1 MTKPAVF
8 SKRLLLR
15 SLKISDITDAYLGW
29 LNDLNVT
36 AYLEIRHTPQTY
48 ERVCEYLS
56 QREKMPD
63 CPHFG
68 IFDQNGTRHV
78 GTVTLNSLNARYKT
92 ADISFVIGHPD
103 AGGKGYATE
112 AVHAVC
118 EYAFTVLQLHKLTG
132 GHYASHTGSRKVFLK
147 NGFQQEGVRREQVI
161 NREGQ
166 REDVILYGLLA
177 RDFQRNPSL
186 LNR

>member
-1 MTKPAVF
+1 MLH
-8 SKRLLLR
+8 SSRLFLR
-15 SLKISDITDAYLGW
+15 QLSVKDISESYLAW
-29 LNDLNVT
+29 LNNPEVVR
-36 AYLEIRHTPQTY
+36 YLEIRHTPQTY
-48 ERVCEYLS
+48 EKVCEYLS

-118 EYAFTVLQLHKLTG
+118 EYAFTELQLHKLTG
-132 GHYASHTGSRKVFLK
+132 GHYASHIGSRNVLLK
-147 NGFQQEGVRREQVI
+147 NGFQQEGIRREQVI
-161 NREGQ
+161 NRAGQ

-177 RDFQRNPSL
+177 RDFQRNPGL